1 VKTHFNGTAPYGK
14 TSQVWNG
21 TDNNGQAVTSGVY
34 FYRLST
40 DNGNETRKMMLM
52 K

>member
-1 VKTHFNGTAPYGK
+1 VIWNGK
-14 TSQVWNG
+14 TDKGNSTG
-21 TDNNGQAVTSGVY
+21 SGVY

-40 DNGNETRKMMLM
+40 DNYTQTKKMMLL